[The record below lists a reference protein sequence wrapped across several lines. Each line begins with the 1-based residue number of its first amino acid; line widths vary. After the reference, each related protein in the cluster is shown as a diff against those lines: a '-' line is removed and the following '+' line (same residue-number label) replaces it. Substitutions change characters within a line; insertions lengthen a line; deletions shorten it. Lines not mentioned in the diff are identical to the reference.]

1 MNKIQ
6 WVTKLKLRSK
16 RKKPVKTTTLWA
28 RIKGYLSN
36 AWSFIKKHT
45 WTVLKWTPTGVKY
58 LTMML
63 AKGISRSISIILT
76 SQITMLKTIV
86 SLTVGPSL
94 TFSGAAITLLGV
106 WEITIRSLVE
116 KDSPLLQLTP
126 SHLGPLLY
134 QALQVIGQTLE
145 YIVSVIVDGI
155 GRLFKKLGN
164 TFRNMIEW
172 LLGAPAVS
180 NFSEV
185 YTEAREEVLGR
196 LTSEYG
202 RSLAKATFDDK
213 SLMSSALQYYE
224 DERPSREMMIT
235 FLETQVKNRLPDTAK
250 TTRLIEDTLKI
261 DKIAAA
267 VKIFTEAVSAVSTS
281 NNRQPEGID
290 SFIDIGPSA
299 IELYN

>member
-1 MNKIQ
+1 
-6 WVTKLKLRSK
+6 
-16 RKKPVKTTTLWA
+16 
-28 RIKGYLSN
+28 
-36 AWSFIKKHT
+36 
-45 WTVLKWTPTGVKY
+45 
-58 LTMML
+58 
-63 AKGISRSISIILT
+63 
-76 SQITMLKTIV
+76 MLKTLV

-134 QALQVIGQTLE
+134 QALQVIGQTLG

-172 LLGAPAVS
+172 LLGAPAVVS

-235 FLETQVKNRLPDTAK
+235 FLETQVKARLPDTAK

-281 NNRQPEGID
+281 NNRQHEGID